1 MAYLS
6 RNAHVKISAILFK
19 HEIEAKLIMGVYERL

>member
-6 RNAHVKISAILFK
+6 RNTNVEISAILFK
-19 HEIEAKLIMGVYERL
+19 HEIEAELVMGIYELL